1 MKINDNLIYD
11 SLKKIFGFDE
21 FKGLQKQV
29 INSICEDKNTLVIM
43 PTGGGKSLCYQLPA
57 LIKEGTTIVV
67 SPLIA
72 LMKNQVDQIR
82 GFSNINGIAHVL
94 NSTLTKD
101 EQEKVKDDVKNG
113 VTKLL
118 YMAPESLSKDSNIEF
133 LKSNNISLLAIDE
146 AHCISEWGHD
156 FRPEYRN
163 LRIIADKIKKNVPII
178 ALTATATPKVQ
189 SDILKNLNISDAQ
202 IFKASFNRPN
212 LFYEVRYKNDTVNS
226 DLIKFIKNN
235 SNKSGIIYCLSRK
248 KVEEITNL
256 LQLND
261 IKALPYHAGLDFKT
275 RSNNQD
281 FFLKEDADVIVATIA
296 FGMGIDKPNIRFVIH
311 YDVPKSLEGY
321 YQETGRAG
329 RDGGEGHCL
338 AFYSY
343 KDVEKLEKF
352 ITSKTNSEQLLYSLL
367 LEEVVSYC
375 ETSISRRKYLL
386 NYFGEEFDN
395 DTGDGGMLDD
405 NMANPKEKIDVKRE
419 IIILL
424 NLIKQT
430 RQIYKSKE
438 LIDILIG
445 NESSLVK
452 SHKLNEK
459 SFFGV
464 GKSYDKIFWIGLIR
478 QLVVARFIEKNIES
492 YGIILINEKG
502 KKYLST
508 PKTFKISKDHKYSD
522 QDDKILTSINRGGS
536 GDLELMSIL
545 KKLRKQIANKLNL
558 PPYIIFQDPSLED
571 MTLKYPITISEIA
584 NIHGVGEGKANKYG
598 KEFVSVISKYVEENN
613 INRIDD
619 FVVKTAGS
627 NSAIKL
633 YIIQSIDR
641 KLTFE
646 DIASSKGLKMNE
658 FVKEMESIIYS
669 GTKLDISYC
678 IDDILDEDQ
687 QNEINDYFM
696 EAESDNIELAIDEFD
711 GEYEEFELRIYRI
724 KFLSEFAN

>member
-1 MKINDNLIYD
+1 MKINDSLIYD

-21 FKGLQKQV
+21 FKGLQKEV
-29 INSICEDKNTLVIM
+29 IRNICDGKNTFVIM

-57 LIKEGTTIVV
+57 LINEGTTVVV

-72 LMKNQVDQIR
+72 LMKNQIDHIR
-82 GFSNINGIAHVL
+82 GLSNIEGIAHVL
-94 NSTLTKD
+94 NSTLNKD
-101 EQEKVKDDVKNG
+101 EQEKVKDDVNKG
-113 VTKLL
+113 ITKLL
-118 YMAPESLSKDSNIEF
+118 YLAPESFSKKSNIEF
-133 LKSNNISLLAIDE
+133 LKSNNIPLLAIDE

-163 LRIIADKIKKNVPII
+163 LRSLADKIGKNIPIV

-189 SDILKNLNISDAQ
+189 SDILKNLNISDAK
-202 IFKASFNRPN
+202 IFKASFNRSN

-261 IKALPYHAGLDFKT
+261 IKALPYHAGLDSKT

-281 FFLKEDADVIVATIA
+281 SFLKEDVDVIVATIA

-311 YDVPKSLEGY
+311 YDIPKSLEGY

-352 ITSKTNSEQLLYSLL
+352 ITSKPNSEQQLSSLL
-367 LEEVVSYC
+367 LEEMVSYC

-395 DTGDGGMLDD
+395 EKGEGGMLDD
-405 NMANPKEKIDVKRE
+405 NMVNPKKKIDVKNQ
-419 IIILL
+419 IVSLL
-424 NLIKQT
+424 NIINETK
-430 RQIYKSKE
+430 QIYKSKE
-438 LIDILIG
+438 LTDILIG
-445 NESSLVK
+445 NETAIIK

-459 SFFGV
+459 EYFGN
-464 GKSYDKIFWIGLIR
+464 GKDFEKPFWTGLIR
-478 QLVVARFIEKNIES
+478 HLVVSGLLERNIES
-492 YGIILINEKG
+492 YGSILINEKG
-502 KKYLST
+502 KEYLSN
-508 PKTFKISKDHKYSD
+508 PREFMISKDHEYKNDNNIITQTKSD
-522 QDDKILTSINRGGS
+522 FST
-536 GDLELMSIL
+536 DLQLMSIL

-571 MTLKYPITISEIA
+571 MTLKYPITIDEMA

-598 KEFVSVISKYVEENN
+598 KEFIDVISKYIQEND
-613 INRIDD
+613 ITRFDD
-619 FVVKTAGS
+619 FIVKTSGS
-627 NSAIKL
+627 NSALKL
-633 YIIQSIDR
+633 YIIQCIDR
-641 KLTFE
+641 KMDFN
-646 DIASSKGLKMNE
+646 DIVSAKGLEMDD
-658 FVKEMESIIYS
+658 FVKEMESIVYS

-687 QNEINDYFM
+687 QSELYDYFIDS
-696 EAESDNIELAIDEFD
+696 ESDNIEIAMEEFD
-711 GEYEEFELRIYRI
+711 GEYEDVELRIYRL

>member
-11 SLKKIFGFDE
+11 SLKKFFGFDE

-29 INSICEDKNTLVIM
+29 ISSICENKDTFVVM

-57 LIKEGTTIVV
+57 LIKEGTAIVV

-72 LMKNQVDQIR
+72 LMKNQVDHIR
-82 GFSNINGIAHVL
+82 GFSNVDGIAHVL
-94 NSTLTKD
+94 NSSLTKD
-101 EQEKVKDDVKNG
+101 QQENVKADVKNG
-113 VTKLL
+113 ITKLL
-118 YMAPESLSKDSNIEF
+118 YMAPESLSKDSNIDF
-133 LKSNNISLLAIDE
+133 LKSINISLIAVDE

-163 LRIIADKIKKNVPII
+163 LRLIADKIQNNIPII

-189 SDILKNLNISDAQ
+189 SDILKNLNITDAK

-212 LFYEVRYKNDTVNS
+212 LFYEVRYKNDAVNS

-261 IKALPYHAGLDFKT
+261 IKALHYHAGLDSKT
-275 RSNNQD
+275 RSDNQD
-281 FFLKEDADVIVATIA
+281 SFLKEDVDVVVATIA

-338 AFYSY
+338 TFYSY
-343 KDVEKLEKF
+343 KDIEKLEKF
-352 ITSKTNSEQLLYSLL
+352 ITLKPNSEQQLSSLL
-367 LEEVVSYC
+367 LEEMVSYC

-395 DTGDGGMLDD
+395 EKGEGGMLDD
-405 NMANPKEKIDVKRE
+405 NMVNPKKKIDVKNQ
-419 IIILL
+419 IILLL
-424 NLIKQT
+424 NLISETK
-430 RQIYKSKE
+430 QIYKSKE
-438 LIDILIG
+438 LTDILIG
-445 NESSLVK
+445 NETAIIK

-459 SFFGV
+459 EFFGN
-464 GKSYDKIFWIGLIR
+464 GKDFKKPFWIGLIR
-478 QLVVARFIEKNIES
+478 QLVVSGLLERNIES
-492 YGIILINEKG
+492 YGTILIKDKGNKFLSNPEK
-502 KKYLST
+502 
-508 PKTFKISKDHKYSD
+508 FMISKDHEYKN
-522 QDDKILTSINRGGS
+522 DDKILSQPKSDFTA
-536 GDLELMSIL
+536 DLELMSIL

-571 MTLKYPITISEIA
+571 MTLKYPITIDEMA

-598 KEFVSVISKYVEENN
+598 KEFIDLISKHIEEND
-613 INRIDD
+613 ITRIDD
-619 FVVKTAGS
+619 FIVKSSGS
-627 NSAIKL
+627 NSALKL
-633 YIIQSIDR
+633 YIIQSVDR
-641 KLTFE
+641 KMPFD
-646 DIASSKGLKMNE
+646 DIISAKGIEMKD
-658 FVKEMESIIYS
+658 FVKEMESIVYS

-678 IDDILDEDQ
+678 IDEILDEDQ
-687 QNEINDYFM
+687 QSELYDYFI
-696 EAESDNIELAIDEFD
+696 ESDSDDIEKAMGEFD
-711 GEYEEFELRIYRI
+711 GDYEDIELRIYRL

>member
-11 SLKKIFGFDE
+11 SLKKFFGFDE

-29 INSICEDKNTLVIM
+29 ITSICENKDTFVVM

-57 LIKEGTTIVV
+57 LIKEGTAIVV

-72 LMKNQVDQIR
+72 LMKNQVDHIR
-82 GFSNINGIAHVL
+82 GFSNVDGIAHVL
-94 NSTLTKD
+94 NSSLTKD
-101 EQEKVKDDVKNG
+101 QQENVKADVKNG
-113 VTKLL
+113 ITKLL
-118 YMAPESLSKDSNIEF
+118 YMAPESLSKDSNIDF
-133 LKSNNISLLAIDE
+133 LKSINISLIAVDE

-163 LRIIADKIKKNVPII
+163 LRLIADKIQNNIPII

-189 SDILKNLNISDAQ
+189 SDILKNLNISDAK

-226 DLIKFIKNN
+226 DLIKFIKKNN
-235 SNKSGIIYCLSRK
+235 NKSGIIYCLSRK

-261 IKALPYHAGLDFKT
+261 IKALHYHAGLDSKT
-275 RSNNQD
+275 RSDNQD
-281 FFLKEDADVIVATIA
+281 SFLKEDVDVVVATIA

-343 KDVEKLEKF
+343 KDIEKLEKF
-352 ITSKTNSEQLLYSLL
+352 ITSKPNSEQQLSSLL
-367 LEEVVSYC
+367 LEEMVSYC

-395 DTGDGGMLDD
+395 EKGEGGMLDD
-405 NMANPKEKIDVKRE
+405 NMVNPKKKIDVKNQ
-419 IIILL
+419 IILLL
-424 NLIKQT
+424 NLINETK
-430 RQIYKSKE
+430 QIYKAKE
-438 LIDILIG
+438 LTDILLG
-445 NESSLVK
+445 NETAIIK

-459 SFFGV
+459 EFFGN
-464 GKSYDKIFWIGLIR
+464 GKDFQKSFWIGLIR
-478 QLVVARFIEKNIES
+478 QLVVSGLLERNIES
-492 YGIILINEKG
+492 YGTILIKDKGNKFLSNPEK
-502 KKYLST
+502 
-508 PKTFKISKDHKYSD
+508 FMISKDHEYKN
-522 QDDKILTSINRGGS
+522 DDKILSQPKSDFTA
-536 GDLELMSIL
+536 DLELMSIL

-571 MTLKYPITISEIA
+571 MTLKYPITIDEMA

-598 KEFVSVISKYVEENN
+598 KEFIDLILKYIEENN
-613 INRIDD
+613 ITRVDD
-619 FVVKTAGS
+619 FIVKSSGS
-627 NSAIKL
+627 NSALKL
-633 YIIQSIDR
+633 YIIQSVDR
-641 KLTFE
+641 KMPFDDIISAKGIEME
-646 DIASSKGLKMNE
+646 D
-658 FVKEMESIIYS
+658 FVKEMESIVYS

-678 IDDILDEDQ
+678 IDEILDEDQ
-687 QNEINDYFM
+687 QSELYDYFI
-696 EAESDNIELAIDEFD
+696 ESDSDDIEKAMGEFD
-711 GEYEEFELRIYRI
+711 GDYEDIELRIYRL

>member
-1 MKINDNLIYD
+1 MKINDSLIYD

-21 FKGLQKQV
+21 FKGLQKEV
-29 INSICEDKNTLVIM
+29 IRNICDGKNTFVIM

-57 LIKEGTTIVV
+57 LINEGTTVVV

-72 LMKNQVDQIR
+72 LMKNQIDHIR
-82 GFSNINGIAHVL
+82 GLSNTEGIAHVL
-94 NSTLTKD
+94 NSTLNKD
-101 EQEKVKDDVKNG
+101 EQEKVKDDVNKG
-113 VTKLL
+113 ITKLL
-118 YMAPESLSKDSNIEF
+118 YLAPESFSKKSNIEF
-133 LKSNNISLLAIDE
+133 LKSNNIPLLAIDE

-163 LRIIADKIKKNVPII
+163 LRSLADKIGKNIPIV

-189 SDILKNLNISDAQ
+189 SDILKNLNISDAK
-202 IFKASFNRPN
+202 IFKASFNRSN

-261 IKALPYHAGLDFKT
+261 IKALPYHAGLDSKT

-281 FFLKEDADVIVATIA
+281 SFLKEDVDVIVATIA

-311 YDVPKSLEGY
+311 YDIPKSLEGY

-352 ITSKTNSEQLLYSLL
+352 ITSKPNSEQQLSSLL
-367 LEEVVSYC
+367 LEEMVSYC

-395 DTGDGGMLDD
+395 EKGEGGMLDD
-405 NMANPKEKIDVKRE
+405 NMVNPKKKIDVKNQ
-419 IIILL
+419 IVSLL
-424 NLIKQT
+424 NIINETK
-430 RQIYKSKE
+430 QIYKSKE
-438 LIDILIG
+438 LTDILIG
-445 NESSLVK
+445 NETAIIK

-459 SFFGV
+459 EYFGN
-464 GKSYDKIFWIGLIR
+464 GKDFEKPFWTGLIR
-478 QLVVARFIEKNIES
+478 HLVVSGLLERNIES
-492 YGIILINEKG
+492 YGSILINEKG
-502 KKYLST
+502 KEYLSN
-508 PKTFKISKDHKYSD
+508 PREFMISKDHEYKNDNNIITQTKSD
-522 QDDKILTSINRGGS
+522 FST
-536 GDLELMSIL
+536 DLQLMSIL

-571 MTLKYPITISEIA
+571 MTLKYPITIDEMA

-598 KEFVSVISKYVEENN
+598 KEFIDVISKYIQEND
-613 INRIDD
+613 ITRFDD
-619 FVVKTAGS
+619 FIVKTSGS
-627 NSAIKL
+627 NSALKL
-633 YIIQSIDR
+633 YIIQCIDR
-641 KLTFE
+641 KMDFN
-646 DIASSKGLKMNE
+646 DIVSAKGLEMDD
-658 FVKEMESIIYS
+658 FVKEMESIVYS

-687 QNEINDYFM
+687 QSELYDYFIDS
-696 EAESDNIELAIDEFD
+696 ESDNIEIAMEEFD
-711 GEYEEFELRIYRI
+711 GEYEDVELRIYRL

>member
-1 MKINDNLIYD
+1 MKINDNLIHD

-21 FKGLQKQV
+21 FKGLQKEV
-29 INSICEDKNTLVIM
+29 ISNIFENKNTFVIM

-57 LIKEGTTIVV
+57 LIKEGTALVV

-82 GFSNINGIAHVL
+82 GFSNINEIAHVL
-94 NSTLTKD
+94 NSSLTKD
-101 EQEKVKDDVKNG
+101 EQQKVKDDVNNG
-113 VTKLL
+113 ITKLL
-118 YMAPESLSKDSNIEF
+118 YMAPESLSKESNIEF

-146 AHCISEWGHD
+146 VHCISEWGHD

-163 LRIIADKIKKNVPII
+163 LRLLADKIDKNIPII

-189 SDILKNLNISDAQ
+189 SDILKNLNIPDAK
-202 IFKASFNRPN
+202 IYKASFNRPN
-212 LFYEVRYKNDTVNS
+212 LFYEVRYKKDSVDS

-235 SNKSGIIYCLSRK
+235 SSKSGIIYCLSRK
-248 KVEEITNL
+248 RVEEVTNL
-256 LQLND
+256 LQLNS
-261 IKALPYHAGLDFKT
+261 IKALAYHAGLDSKT

-281 FFLKEDADVIVATIA
+281 LFLKEDVDVIVATIA

-311 YDVPKSLEGY
+311 YDVPKSLESY

-338 AFYSY
+338 VFYSY
-343 KDVEKLEKF
+343 KDIEKLERF
-352 ITSKTNSEQLLYSLL
+352 ITSKTNSEQQLSSLL
-367 LEEVVSYC
+367 LEEMVSYC

-395 DTGDGGMLDD
+395 NTGDGGMLDD
-405 NMANPKEKIDVKRE
+405 NMVNPKEKIDVKKE

-424 NLIKQT
+424 NLIDKT
-430 RQIYKSKE
+430 KQIYKSKE
-438 LIDILIG
+438 LTDILIG
-445 NESSLVK
+445 NVSSLIK

-459 SFFGV
+459 SFFGI
-464 GKSYDKIFWIGLIR
+464 GKNYDKVFWIGLIR
-478 QLVVARFIEKNIES
+478 HLIVARFIEKNIES
-492 YGIILINEKG
+492 YGTILINKKG
-502 KKYLST
+502 KKFLSS
-508 PKTFKISKDHKYSD
+508 PKTFQISKDHEYSD
-522 QDDKILTSINRGGS
+522 DDKILTHIKGGTS
-536 GDLELMSIL
+536 ADLELMSIL

-598 KEFVSVISKYVEENN
+598 NEFVNVISKYVEENN

-627 NSAIKL
+627 NSALKL

-641 KLTFE
+641 KLSFE
-646 DIASSKGLKMNE
+646 DIISFKGLIMDE

-678 IDDILDEDQ
+678 TDDILDEDQ
-687 QNEINDYFM
+687 QTEINDYFM
-696 EAESDNIELAIDEFD
+696 EAESDDIKLAMDEFD

>member
-11 SLKKIFGFDE
+11 SLKKFFGFDE

-29 INSICEDKNTLVIM
+29 ISSICENKDTFVVM

-57 LIKEGTTIVV
+57 LIKEGTAIVV

-72 LMKNQVDQIR
+72 LMKNQVDHIR
-82 GFSNINGIAHVL
+82 GFSNVDGIAHVL
-94 NSTLTKD
+94 NSSLTKD
-101 EQEKVKDDVKNG
+101 QQENVKADVKNG
-113 VTKLL
+113 ITKLL
-118 YMAPESLSKDSNIEF
+118 YMAPESLSKDSNIDF
-133 LKSNNISLLAIDE
+133 LKSINISLIAVDE

-163 LRIIADKIKKNVPII
+163 LRLIADKIQNNIPII

-189 SDILKNLNISDAQ
+189 SDILKNLNISDAK

-226 DLIKFIKNN
+226 DLIKFIKKNN
-235 SNKSGIIYCLSRK
+235 NKSGIIYCLSRK

-261 IKALPYHAGLDFKT
+261 IKALHYHAGLDSKT
-275 RSNNQD
+275 RSDNQD
-281 FFLKEDADVIVATIA
+281 SFLKEDVDVVVATIA

-343 KDVEKLEKF
+343 KDIEKLEKF
-352 ITSKTNSEQLLYSLL
+352 ITSKPNSEQQLSSLL
-367 LEEVVSYC
+367 LEEMVSYC

-395 DTGDGGMLDD
+395 EKGEGGMLDD
-405 NMANPKEKIDVKRE
+405 NMVNPKKKIDVKNQ
-419 IIILL
+419 IILLL
-424 NLIKQT
+424 NLINETK
-430 RQIYKSKE
+430 QIYKAKE
-438 LIDILIG
+438 LTDILLG
-445 NESSLVK
+445 NETAIIK

-459 SFFGV
+459 EFFGN
-464 GKSYDKIFWIGLIR
+464 GKDFQKPFWIGLIR
-478 QLVVARFIEKNIES
+478 QLVVSGLLERNIES
-492 YGIILINEKG
+492 YGTILIKDKGNKFLSNPEK
-502 KKYLST
+502 
-508 PKTFKISKDHKYSD
+508 FMISKDHEYKN
-522 QDDKILTSINRGGS
+522 DDKILSQPKSDFTA
-536 GDLELMSIL
+536 DLELMSIL

-571 MTLKYPITISEIA
+571 MTLKYPITIDEMA

-598 KEFVSVISKYVEENN
+598 KEFIDLILKYIEENN
-613 INRIDD
+613 ITRVDD
-619 FVVKTAGS
+619 FIVKSSGS
-627 NSAIKL
+627 NSALKL
-633 YIIQSIDR
+633 YIIQSVDR
-641 KLTFE
+641 KMPFDDIISAKGIEME
-646 DIASSKGLKMNE
+646 D
-658 FVKEMESIIYS
+658 FVKEMESIVYS

-678 IDDILDEDQ
+678 IDEILDEDQ
-687 QNEINDYFM
+687 QSELYDYFI
-696 EAESDNIELAIDEFD
+696 ESDSDDIEKAMVEFD
-711 GEYEEFELRIYRI
+711 GDYEDIELRIYRL

>member
-1 MKINDNLIYD
+1 MKINDSLIYD

-21 FKGLQKQV
+21 FKGLQKEV
-29 INSICEDKNTLVIM
+29 IRNICDGKNTFVIM

-57 LIKEGTTIVV
+57 LINEGTTVVV

-72 LMKNQVDQIR
+72 LMKNQIDHIR
-82 GFSNINGIAHVL
+82 GLSNIEGIAHVL
-94 NSTLTKD
+94 NSTLNKD
-101 EQEKVKDDVKNG
+101 EQEKVKDDVNKG
-113 VTKLL
+113 ITKLL
-118 YMAPESLSKDSNIEF
+118 YLAPESFSKKSNIEF
-133 LKSNNISLLAIDE
+133 LKSNNIPLLAIDE

-163 LRIIADKIKKNVPII
+163 LRSLADKIGKNIPIV

-189 SDILKNLNISDAQ
+189 SDILKNLNISDAK
-202 IFKASFNRPN
+202 IFKASFNRSN

-261 IKALPYHAGLDFKT
+261 IKALPYHAGLDSKT

-281 FFLKEDADVIVATIA
+281 SFLKEDVDVIVATIA

-311 YDVPKSLEGY
+311 YDIPKSLEGY

-352 ITSKTNSEQLLYSLL
+352 ITSKPNSEQQLSSLL
-367 LEEVVSYC
+367 LEEMVSYC

-395 DTGDGGMLDD
+395 EKGEGGMLDD
-405 NMANPKEKIDVKRE
+405 NMVNPKKKIDVKNQ
-419 IIILL
+419 IVSLL
-424 NLIKQT
+424 NIINETK
-430 RQIYKSKE
+430 QIYKSKE
-438 LIDILIG
+438 LTDILIG
-445 NESSLVK
+445 NETAIIK

-459 SFFGV
+459 EFFGN
-464 GKSYDKIFWIGLIR
+464 GKDFEKPFWTGLIR
-478 QLVVARFIEKNIES
+478 HLVVSGLLERNIES
-492 YGIILINEKG
+492 YGSILISEKG
-502 KKYLST
+502 KEYLSN
-508 PKTFKISKDHKYSD
+508 PREFMISKDHEYKNDNNIITQTKSD
-522 QDDKILTSINRGGS
+522 FST
-536 GDLELMSIL
+536 DLQLMSIL

-571 MTLKYPITISEIA
+571 MTLKYPITIDEMA

-598 KEFVSVISKYVEENN
+598 KEFIDVISKYIQEND
-613 INRIDD
+613 ITRFDD
-619 FVVKTAGS
+619 FIVKTSGS
-627 NSAIKL
+627 NSALKL
-633 YIIQSIDR
+633 YIIQCIDR
-641 KLTFE
+641 KMDFN
-646 DIASSKGLKMNE
+646 DIVSAKSLEMDD
-658 FVKEMESIIYS
+658 FVKEMESIVYS

-687 QNEINDYFM
+687 QSELYDYFIDS
-696 EAESDNIELAIDEFD
+696 ESDNIEIAMEEFD
-711 GEYEEFELRIYRI
+711 GEYEDVELRIYRL

>member
-11 SLKKIFGFDE
+11 SLKKFFGFDE

-29 INSICEDKNTLVIM
+29 ISSICENKDTFVVM

-57 LIKEGTTIVV
+57 LIKEGTAIVV

-72 LMKNQVDQIR
+72 LMKNQVDYIR
-82 GFSNINGIAHVL
+82 GFSNVDGIAHVL
-94 NSTLTKD
+94 NSSLTKD
-101 EQEKVKDDVKNG
+101 QQENVKTDVKNG
-113 VTKLL
+113 ITKLL
-118 YMAPESLSKDSNIEF
+118 YMAPESLSKNSNIDF
-133 LKSNNISLLAIDE
+133 LKSTNISLIAVDE

-163 LRIIADKIKKNVPII
+163 LRLIADKIQNNIPII

-189 SDILKNLNISDAQ
+189 SDILKNLNITDAK

-261 IKALPYHAGLDFKT
+261 IKALHYHAGLDSKT
-275 RSNNQD
+275 RSDNQD
-281 FFLKEDADVIVATIA
+281 SFLKEDVDVVVATIA

-338 AFYSY
+338 TFYSY
-343 KDVEKLEKF
+343 KDIEKLEKF
-352 ITSKTNSEQLLYSLL
+352 ITSKPNSEQQLSSLL
-367 LEEVVSYC
+367 LEEMVSYC

-395 DTGDGGMLDD
+395 EKGEGGMLDD
-405 NMANPKEKIDVKRE
+405 NMVNPKKKIDVKNQ
-419 IIILL
+419 IILLL
-424 NLIKQT
+424 NLISETK
-430 RQIYKSKE
+430 QIYKSKE
-438 LIDILIG
+438 LTDILIG
-445 NESSLVK
+445 NETAIIK

-459 SFFGV
+459 EFFGN
-464 GKSYDKIFWIGLIR
+464 GKDFKKPFWIGLIR
-478 QLVVARFIEKNIES
+478 QLVVSGLLERNIES
-492 YGIILINEKG
+492 YGTILIKDKGNKFLSNPEK
-502 KKYLST
+502 
-508 PKTFKISKDHKYSD
+508 FMISKDHEYKN
-522 QDDKILTSINRGGS
+522 DDKILSQPKSDFTA
-536 GDLELMSIL
+536 DLELMSIL

-571 MTLKYPITISEIA
+571 MTLKYPITIDEMA

-598 KEFVSVISKYVEENN
+598 KEFIDLISKYIEEND
-613 INRIDD
+613 ITRIDD
-619 FVVKTAGS
+619 FIVKSSGS
-627 NSAIKL
+627 NSALKL
-633 YIIQSIDR
+633 YIIQSVDR
-641 KLTFE
+641 KMSFDDIISAKGIEME
-646 DIASSKGLKMNE
+646 D
-658 FVKEMESIIYS
+658 FVKEMESIVYS

-678 IDDILDEDQ
+678 IDEILDEDQ
-687 QNEINDYFM
+687 QSELYDYFI
-696 EAESDNIELAIDEFD
+696 ESESDDIEKAMEEFD
-711 GEYEEFELRIYRI
+711 GDYEDIELRIYRL

>member
-1 MKINDNLIYD
+1 MKINDTIIYD
-11 SLKKIFGFDE
+11 SLKKFFGFNE

-29 INSICEDKNTLVIM
+29 INNICEDKNTFVVM

-57 LIKEGTTIVV
+57 LVKKGTAVVV

-82 GFSNINGIAHVL
+82 GYSDIEGIAHVL
-94 NSTLTKD
+94 NSTLTND
-101 EQEKVKDDVKNG
+101 EKQKVKDDVKNG
-113 VTKLL
+113 ITKLL
-118 YMAPESLSKDSNIEF
+118 YMAPESISKTSNIDF
-133 LKSNNISLLAIDE
+133 LKATNISLLAIDE

-163 LRIIADKIKKNVPII
+163 LRLIADKIQNNIPII

-189 SDILKNLNISDAQ
+189 SDILKNLNITDAK

-261 IKALPYHAGLDFKT
+261 IKALHYHAGLDSKT
-275 RSNNQD
+275 RSDNQD
-281 FFLKEDADVIVATIA
+281 SFLKEDVDVVVATIA

-343 KDVEKLEKF
+343 KDIEKLEKF
-352 ITSKTNSEQLLYSLL
+352 ITSKPNSEQQLSSLL
-367 LEEVVSYC
+367 LEEMVSYC

-395 DTGDGGMLDD
+395 EKGEGGMLDD
-405 NMANPKEKIDVKRE
+405 NMVNPKKKIDVKNQV
-419 IIILL
+419 ILLL
-424 NLIKQT
+424 NLINETK
-430 RQIYKSKE
+430 QIYKSKE
-438 LIDILIG
+438 LTDILTG
-445 NESSLVK
+445 NETAIIK
-452 SHKLNEK
+452 SHKLTEK
-459 SFFGV
+459 EFFGN
-464 GKSYDKIFWIGLIR
+464 GKDFQKPFWIGLIR
-478 QLVVARFIEKNIES
+478 QLVVSGLLERNIES
-492 YGIILINEKG
+492 YGTILIKDKGNKFLSNPEK
-502 KKYLST
+502 
-508 PKTFKISKDHKYSD
+508 FMISRDHEYKN
-522 QDDKILTSINRGGS
+522 DDKILSQPKSDFTA
-536 GDLELMSIL
+536 DLELMSIL

-571 MTLKYPITISEIA
+571 MTLKYPITIDEMA

-598 KEFVSVISKYVEENN
+598 KEFIDLISKYIEENN
-613 INRIDD
+613 ITRVDD
-619 FVVKTAGS
+619 FIVKSSGS
-627 NSAIKL
+627 NSALKL
-633 YIIQSIDR
+633 YIIQNIDR
-641 KLTFE
+641 KMPFDDIISAKGIEME
-646 DIASSKGLKMNE
+646 D
-658 FVKEMESIIYS
+658 FVKEMESIVYS

-678 IDDILDEDQ
+678 IDEILDEDQ
-687 QNEINDYFM
+687 QSELYDYFI
-696 EAESDNIELAIDEFD
+696 ESDSDDIEKAMEEFD
-711 GEYEEFELRIYRI
+711 GDYEDIELRIYRL

>member
-11 SLKKIFGFDE
+11 SLKKFFGFDE

-29 INSICEDKNTLVIM
+29 IASICENKDTFVVM

-57 LIKEGTTIVV
+57 LIKEGTAIVV

-72 LMKNQVDQIR
+72 LMKNQVDHIR
-82 GFSNINGIAHVL
+82 GFSNVDGIAHVL
-94 NSTLTKD
+94 NSSLTKD
-101 EQEKVKDDVKNG
+101 QQENVKTDVKNG
-113 VTKLL
+113 ITKLL
-118 YMAPESLSKDSNIEF
+118 YMAPESLSKDSNIDF
-133 LKSNNISLLAIDE
+133 LKSTNISLIAVDE

-163 LRIIADKIKKNVPII
+163 LRLIADKIQNNIPII

-189 SDILKNLNISDAQ
+189 SDILKNLNITDAK

-261 IKALPYHAGLDFKT
+261 IKALHYHAGLDSKT
-275 RSNNQD
+275 RSDNQD
-281 FFLKEDADVIVATIA
+281 SFLKEDVDVVVATIA

-343 KDVEKLEKF
+343 KDIEKLEKF
-352 ITSKTNSEQLLYSLL
+352 ITSKPNSEQQLSSLL
-367 LEEVVSYC
+367 LEEMVSYC

-395 DTGDGGMLDD
+395 EKGEGGMLDD
-405 NMANPKEKIDVKRE
+405 NMVNPKKKIDVKNQV
-419 IIILL
+419 ILLL
-424 NLIKQT
+424 NLINETK
-430 RQIYKSKE
+430 QIYKSKE
-438 LIDILIG
+438 LTDILTG
-445 NESSLVK
+445 NETAIIK
-452 SHKLNEK
+452 SHKLTEK
-459 SFFGV
+459 EFFGN
-464 GKSYDKIFWIGLIR
+464 GKDFQKPFWIGLIR
-478 QLVVARFIEKNIES
+478 QLVVSGLLERNIES
-492 YGIILINEKG
+492 YGTILIKDKGNKFLSNPEK
-502 KKYLST
+502 
-508 PKTFKISKDHKYSD
+508 FMISRDHEYKN
-522 QDDKILTSINRGGS
+522 DDKILSQPKSDFTA
-536 GDLELMSIL
+536 DLELMSIL

-571 MTLKYPITISEIA
+571 MTLKYPITIDEMA

-598 KEFVSVISKYVEENN
+598 KEFIDLISKYIEENN
-613 INRIDD
+613 ITRVDD
-619 FVVKTAGS
+619 FIVKSSGS
-627 NSAIKL
+627 NSALKL
-633 YIIQSIDR
+633 YIIQNIDR
-641 KLTFE
+641 KMPFDDIISAKGIEME
-646 DIASSKGLKMNE
+646 D
-658 FVKEMESIIYS
+658 FVKEMESIVYS

-678 IDDILDEDQ
+678 IDEILDEDQ
-687 QNEINDYFM
+687 QSELYDYFI
-696 EAESDNIELAIDEFD
+696 ESDSDDIEKAMEEFD
-711 GEYEEFELRIYRI
+711 GDYEDIELRIYRL

>member
-1 MKINDNLIYD
+1 MKINDSLIYD

-21 FKGLQKQV
+21 FKGLQKEV
-29 INSICEDKNTLVIM
+29 ISNICEGKNTFVIM

-57 LIKEGTTIVV
+57 FIKEGTTVV
-67 SPLIA
+67 ISPLIA
-72 LMKNQVDQIR
+72 LMKNQIDHIR
-82 GFSNINGIAHVL
+82 SLSNINGIAHVL
-94 NSTLTKD
+94 NSTLNKD
-101 EQEKVKDDVKNG
+101 EQEKVKDDVNKG
-113 VTKLL
+113 ITKLL
-118 YMAPESLSKDSNIEF
+118 YLAPESFSKKSNIEF
-133 LKSNNISLLAIDE
+133 LKSNNIPLLAIDE

-163 LRIIADKIKKNVPII
+163 LRSLADKIGKNIPIV

-189 SDILKNLNISDAQ
+189 SDILKNLNISDAK
-202 IFKASFNRPN
+202 IFKASFNRSN

-235 SNKSGIIYCLSRK
+235 NNKSGIIYCLSRK

-261 IKALPYHAGLDFKT
+261 IKALPYHAGLDSKT

-281 FFLKEDADVIVATIA
+281 SFLKEDVDVIVATIA

-311 YDVPKSLEGY
+311 YDIPKSLEGY

-352 ITSKTNSEQLLYSLL
+352 ITSKPNSEQQLSSLL
-367 LEEVVSYC
+367 LEEMVSYC

-395 DTGDGGMLDD
+395 EKGEGGMLDD
-405 NMANPKEKIDVKRE
+405 NMVNPKKKIDAKNQIVS
-419 IIILL
+419 LL
-424 NLIKQT
+424 NLINETK
-430 RQIYKSKE
+430 QIYKSKE
-438 LIDILIG
+438 LTDILIG
-445 NESSLVK
+445 NETAIIK

-459 SFFGV
+459 EFFGN
-464 GKSYDKIFWIGLIR
+464 GKDFEKPFWIGLIR
-478 QLVVARFIEKNIES
+478 QLVVTGLLERNIES
-492 YGIILINEKG
+492 YGSILIKEKG
-502 KKYLST
+502 KEYLSN
-508 PKTFKISKDHKYSD
+508 PREFMISKDHEYKNDDNIITQTKSD
-522 QDDKILTSINRGGS
+522 FST
-536 GDLELMSIL
+536 DLQLMSIL

-571 MTLKYPITISEIA
+571 MTLKYPITIDEMA

-598 KEFVSVISKYVEENN
+598 KEFVDVISKYIQENN
-613 INRIDD
+613 ITRFDD

-641 KLTFE
+641 KLSFE
-646 DIASSKGLKMNE
+646 DIASSKGLEMNE
-658 FVKEMESIIYS
+658 LIKEMESIIYS

-687 QNEINDYFM
+687 QSEINDYFM
-696 EAESDNIELAIDEFD
+696 EAESDNIELAIGEFD

>member
-1 MKINDNLIYD
+1 MKINDSLIYD

-21 FKGLQKQV
+21 FKGLQKEV
-29 INSICEDKNTLVIM
+29 IRNICDGKNTFVIM

-57 LIKEGTTIVV
+57 LINEGTTVVV

-72 LMKNQVDQIR
+72 LMKNQIDHIR
-82 GFSNINGIAHVL
+82 GLSNIEGIAHVL
-94 NSTLTKD
+94 NSTLNKD
-101 EQEKVKDDVKNG
+101 EQEKVKDDVNKG
-113 VTKLL
+113 ITKLL
-118 YMAPESLSKDSNIEF
+118 YLAPESFSKKSNIEF
-133 LKSNNISLLAIDE
+133 LKSNNIPLLAIDE

-163 LRIIADKIKKNVPII
+163 LRSLADKIGKNIPIV

-189 SDILKNLNISDAQ
+189 SDILKNLNISDAK
-202 IFKASFNRPN
+202 IFKASFNRSN

-261 IKALPYHAGLDFKT
+261 IKALPYHAGLDSKT

-281 FFLKEDADVIVATIA
+281 SFLKEDVDVIVATIA

-311 YDVPKSLEGY
+311 YDIPKSLEGY

-352 ITSKTNSEQLLYSLL
+352 ITSKPNSEQQLSSLL
-367 LEEVVSYC
+367 LEEMVSYC

-395 DTGDGGMLDD
+395 EKGEGGMLDD
-405 NMANPKEKIDVKRE
+405 NMVNPKKKIDVKNQ
-419 IIILL
+419 IVSLL
-424 NLIKQT
+424 NLINETK
-430 RQIYKSKE
+430 QIYKSKE
-438 LIDILIG
+438 LTDILIG
-445 NESSLVK
+445 NETAIIK

-459 SFFGV
+459 EYFGN
-464 GKSYDKIFWIGLIR
+464 GKDFEKPFWTGLIR
-478 QLVVARFIEKNIES
+478 HLVVSGLLERNIES
-492 YGIILINEKG
+492 YGSILINEKG
-502 KKYLST
+502 KEYLSNT
-508 PKTFKISKDHKYSD
+508 REFMISKDHEYKNDNNIITQTKSD
-522 QDDKILTSINRGGS
+522 FST
-536 GDLELMSIL
+536 DLQLMSIL

-571 MTLKYPITISEIA
+571 MTLKYPITIDEMA

-598 KEFVSVISKYVEENN
+598 KEFIDVISKYIQEND
-613 INRIDD
+613 ITRFDD
-619 FVVKTAGS
+619 FIVKTSGS
-627 NSAIKL
+627 NSALKL
-633 YIIQSIDR
+633 YIIQCIDR
-641 KLTFE
+641 KMDFN
-646 DIASSKGLKMNE
+646 DIVSAKGLEMDD
-658 FVKEMESIIYS
+658 FVKEMESIVYS

-687 QNEINDYFM
+687 QSELYDYFIDS
-696 EAESDNIELAIDEFD
+696 ESDNIEIAMEEFD
-711 GEYEEFELRIYRI
+711 GEYEDVELRIYRL